1 MQLLDGAGG
10 VKALGQEDD
19 PVEEEK
25 GSDAVDDVLHQLYS
39 VKEQRGE
46 LHTSNLQRLL
56 GDKKSCL
63 RGFFFFLPRNRL
75 GSWFNFNISTNSREP
90 QAKCGDHR

>member
-10 VKALGQEDD
+10 VKPLGQEDD

-39 VKEQRGE
+39 VKEQA
-46 LHTSNLQRLL
+46 
-56 GDKKSCL
+56 
-63 RGFFFFLPRNRL
+63 
-75 GSWFNFNISTNSREP
+75 W
-90 QAKCGDHR
+90 